1 MSLLILFMFQIILK
15 WILFNIFNLSLIVKI

>member
-15 WILFNIFNLSLIVKI
+15 WILFNIFNLSLIGKI